1 MKYFLYIFILLCLV
15 SCGPDGNSFRIRGNF
30 RDMQAGELYIYN
42 LNGNLARL
50 DTINIQEGKFRYRG
64 ETEEVTPYIL
74 VFPNGVEQ
82 VIFAGPG
89 EDLEYEATANDLK
102 NYVVNGSEENEL
114 MNKFREETYTMNPS
128 LTTNTARTYIKDNPA
143 SLVALY
149 LFDHYFVQNEEVSN
163 TELTE
168 LLKVLRPKHPH
179 HHQLL
184 DIESKLNAA
193 EKRQIGK
200 TLPDVTLTN
209 KDRKNVKLW
218 SSTKDYTLIA
228 FWATWMPNGS
238 DFLWKLKNAM
248 GEKQRVGDG
257 IAGTYRDNGK
267 LRLVAISLDVE
278 RYRWED
284 AIRPDTTATN
294 ILHCCDGLGFE
305 SKAIKTLGINTVP
318 YYILT
323 DKSHKVLDCGDDVN
337 QLGDILKKHVQ

>member
-1 MKYFLYIFILLCLV
+1 MKHFLYIFILFLLV
-15 SCGPDGNSFRIRGNF
+15 SCGPDGNSFRIRGSF

-42 LNGNLARL
+42 LNNDLARL

-64 ETEEVTPYIL
+64 ETDEVTPYIL
-74 VFPNGVEQ
+74 LFPNGVEQ

-102 NYVVNGSEENEL
+102 NYVVNGSDENLL

-128 LTTNTARTYIKDNPA
+128 LMTNTARTYIKDNPA
-143 SLVALY
+143 SPVAIY
-149 LFDHYFVQNEEVSN
+149 LFNNYFVQNEEVSPA
-163 TELTE
+163 ELSE
-168 LLKVLRPKHPH
+168 LLKVLRSKHPH

-184 DIESKLNAA
+184 DIESKLKAA
-193 EKRQIGK
+193 ATRQIGK

-209 KDRKNVKLW
+209 KDKKSVKLW
-218 SSTKDYTLIA
+218 QSSKDFTLIA
-228 FWATWMPNGS
+228 FWATWMSNGT
-238 DFLWKLKNAM
+238 DFLWKVKNSLN
-248 GEKQRVGDG
+248 D
-257 IAGTYRDNGK
+257 YRDNGR

-284 AIRPDTTATN
+284 IIRPDTTTTS

-305 SKAIKTLGINTVP
+305 SKAIKTLGITTVP

-323 DKSHKVLDCGDDVN
+323 DKNHKVLDCGDDVN
-337 QLGDILKKHVQ
+337 QLGDILKKHIH

>member
-1 MKYFLYIFILLCLV
+1 MKHFLYIFILFLLV
-15 SCGPDGNSFRIRGNF
+15 SCGPDGNSFRIRGSF

-42 LNGNLARL
+42 LNNDLARL

-64 ETEEVTPYIL
+64 ETDEVTPYIL
-74 VFPNGVEQ
+74 LFPNGVEQ

-102 NYVVNGSEENEL
+102 NYVVNGSDENLL

-128 LTTNTARTYIKDNPA
+128 LMTNTVRTYIKDNPA
-143 SLVALY
+143 SPVAIY
-149 LFDHYFVQNEEVSN
+149 LFNNYFVQNEEVSPA
-163 TELTE
+163 ELSE
-168 LLKVLRPKHPH
+168 LLKVLRSKHPH

-184 DIESKLNAA
+184 DIESKLKAA
-193 EKRQIGK
+193 ATRQIGK

-209 KDRKNVKLW
+209 KDKKSVKLW
-218 SSTKDYTLIA
+218 QSSKDFTLIA
-228 FWATWMPNGS
+228 FWATWMSNGT
-238 DFLWKLKNAM
+238 DFLWKVKNSLN
-248 GEKQRVGDG
+248 D
-257 IAGTYRDNGK
+257 YRDNGR

-284 AIRPDTTATN
+284 IIRPDTTTTS

-305 SKAIKTLGINTVP
+305 SKAIKTLGITTVP

-323 DKSHKVLDCGDDVN
+323 DKNHKVLDCGDDVN
-337 QLGDILKKHVQ
+337 QLGDILKKHIH